1 MRHRSMTTKSRI
13 DEGRPPGGVARIAYP
28 IEEAAVVAGVART
41 RMFEAVR
48 MKKITARKAGRAT
61 IIEHDELVAYVRSLP
76 TVGKQVL
83 ALGLIVASIALKFGP
98 GIEVMAAALAY
109 H

>member
-1 MRHRSMTTKSRI
+1 MTTKSPI
-13 DEGRPPGGVARIAYP
+13 DEGRPSGGVARIAYP
-28 IEEAAVVAGVART
+28 IEEAAAVAGVART

-48 MKKITARKAGRAT
+48 TKKITARKAGRAT

-83 ALGLIVASIALKFGP
+83 AIALIVASVALQYGANIQTMPAAIA
-98 GIEVMAAALAY
+98 
-109 H
+109 